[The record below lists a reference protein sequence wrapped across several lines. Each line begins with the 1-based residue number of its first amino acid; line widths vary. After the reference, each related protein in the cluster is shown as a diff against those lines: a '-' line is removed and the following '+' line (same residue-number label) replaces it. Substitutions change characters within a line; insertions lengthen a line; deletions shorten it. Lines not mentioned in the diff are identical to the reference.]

1 MNEKE
6 LLQLLNENPG
16 KAIHE
21 MMNAYGDSIS
31 TICRKWQRIAACGSC
46 IISVTYSHHFPLR
59 FRSGGFLFDSPYG
72 LSIRKLSPRAPRFI
86 LSPRI
91 RVFSSFLQV

>member
-1 MNEKE
+1 ME
-6 LLQLLNENPG
+6 
-16 KAIHE
+16 H
-21 MMNAYGDSIS
+21 
-31 TICRKWQRIAACGSC
+31 
-46 IISVTYSHHFPLR
+46 IIVTYSHHFPLR

-72 LSIRKLSPRAPRFI
+72 LSIHKLSPRAPRFI